1 MSNGQYRH
9 VWRIAFTN
17 FINSFRPRP
26 IQGNAMGKDYIG
38 NAYFEIPADP
48 SVGKRKATRWYDPAK
63 GQDFQDPIPAEWEAW
78 LRMRRVD
85 PPTEDEIARN
95 LAMAQLKK
103 ENAMKIEAKRLAEGG
118 SLPTMPQRGAET
130 FPKYSDY
137 HTGHP
142 DDHPEKKLYKKH

>member
-1 MSNGQYRH
+1 METEVS
-9 VWRIAFTN
+9 VE
-17 FINSFRPRP
+17 PP
-26 IQGNAMGKDYIG
+26 
-38 NAYFEIPADP
+38 DP
-48 SVGKRKATRWYDPAK
+48 PDPFSALIEAAK
-63 GQDFQDPIPAEWEAW
+63 
-78 LRMRRVD
+78 VD